1 MTSQKLRCVAIDDEP
16 LALDII
22 SKFCERFGGIELS
35 AYSDPA
41 EGIEVIKKGDFDLA
55 FLDVEM
61 EGINGLEIAAAVPP
75 EACFIFTT
83 AYLDYAFD
91 GFNLNAVDYLH
102 KPFAYDRFKL
112 AVEKAIKKLDYNEHV
127 QADKCIVVKQEYNNV
142 SIPLADIAYVEAME
156 GYSKIFRTDGSC
168 TLSRDTQDNR
178 SDASPEEVSE
188 DSPLVY
194 SGCRQDPQFQPSERH
209 PDRRPDHSGGASVQ
223 RSALGASAESEVEF
237 RIRRAGRVAA
247 GQGSRL

>member
-142 SIPLADIAYVEAME
+142 SIPVADIAYVEAME

-168 TLSRDTQDNR
+168 TLSRVILKTIGAMLPQKKFLRIHR
-178 SDASPEEVSE
+178 SFIVAVDKIRSFSRQSVTLASGQTIPV
-188 DSPLVY
+188 
-194 SGCRQDPQFQPSERH
+194 GRQY
-209 PDRRPDHSGGASVQ
+209 
-223 RSALGASAESEVEF
+223 SALLAE
-237 RIRRAGRVAA
+237 
-247 GQGSRL
+247 RLQNQK

>member
-22 SKFCERFGGIELS
+22 SKFCGRFGGIERS

-168 TLSRDTQDNR
+168 TLSRVILKTIGAMLPQKKFLRIHR
-178 SDASPEEVSE
+178 SFIVAVDKIRSFSRQSVTLASGQTIPV
-188 DSPLVY
+188 
-194 SGCRQDPQFQPSERH
+194 GRQY
-209 PDRRPDHSGGASVQ
+209 
-223 RSALGASAESEVEF
+223 SALLAE
-237 RIRRAGRVAA
+237 
-247 GQGSRL
+247 RLQNQK

>member
-168 TLSRDTQDNR
+168 TLSRVILKTIGAMLPQKKFLRIHR
-178 SDASPEEVSE
+178 SFIVAVDKIRSFSRQSVTLASGQTIPV
-188 DSPLVY
+188 
-194 SGCRQDPQFQPSERH
+194 GRQY
-209 PDRRPDHSGGASVQ
+209 
-223 RSALGASAESEVEF
+223 SALLAE
-237 RIRRAGRVAA
+237 
-247 GQGSRL
+247 RLQNQK

>member
-168 TLSRDTQDNR
+168 TLSRVILKTIGAMLPQKKFLRIHR
-178 SDASPEEVSE
+178 SFIVAVDKIRSFSRQSVTLASGQTIPVGRQ
-188 DSPLVY
+188 Y
-194 SGCRQDPQFQPSERH
+194 SALLSERL
-209 PDRRPDHSGGASVQ
+209 Q
-223 RSALGASAESEVEF
+223 N
-237 RIRRAGRVAA
+237 
-247 GQGSRL
+247 QK

>member
-22 SKFCERFGGIELS
+22 SKFCGRFGGIELS
-35 AYSDPA
+35 VYSDPA
-41 EGIEVIKKGDFDLA
+41 EGIEVIRKGDFDLA

-168 TLSRDTQDNR
+168 TLSRVILKTIGAMLPQKKFLRIHRSFIVAVDKIRSFNR
-178 SDASPEEVSE
+178 QSVTLASGQTIPV
-188 DSPLVY
+188 
-194 SGCRQDPQFQPSERH
+194 GRQY
-209 PDRRPDHSGGASVQ
+209 
-223 RSALGASAESEVEF
+223 SALLAE
-237 RIRRAGRVAA
+237 
-247 GQGSRL
+247 RLQNQK

>member
-168 TLSRDTQDNR
+168 TLSRVILKTIGAMLPQKKFLRIHR
-178 SDASPEEVSE
+178 SFIVAVDKIRSFSRQSVTLASGQTIPVGRQ
-188 DSPLVY
+188 Y
-194 SGCRQDPQFQPSERH
+194 SALLSERLQV
-209 PDRRPDHSGGASVQ
+209 SV
-223 RSALGASAESEVEF
+223 SA
-237 RIRRAGRVAA
+237 
-247 GQGSRL
+247 

>member
-142 SIPLADIAYVEAME
+142 SIPVADIAYIEAME

-168 TLSRDTQDNR
+168 TLSRVILKTIGAMLPQKKFLRIHR
-178 SDASPEEVSE
+178 SFIVAVDKIRSFSRQSVTLASGQTIPV
-188 DSPLVY
+188 
-194 SGCRQDPQFQPSERH
+194 GRQY
-209 PDRRPDHSGGASVQ
+209 
-223 RSALGASAESEVEF
+223 SALLAE
-237 RIRRAGRVAA
+237 
-247 GQGSRL
+247 RLQNQK

>member
-142 SIPLADIAYVEAME
+142 SIPVADIAYVEAME

-168 TLSRDTQDNR
+168 TLSRVILKTIGAMLPQKKFLRIHR
-178 SDASPEEVSE
+178 SFIVAVDKIRSFSRQSVTLTNGQTIPVGRQ
-188 DSPLVY
+188 Y
-194 SGCRQDPQFQPSERH
+194 SALLSERL
-209 PDRRPDHSGGASVQ
+209 Q
-223 RSALGASAESEVEF
+223 N
-237 RIRRAGRVAA
+237 
-247 GQGSRL
+247 QK

>member
-35 AYSDPA
+35 VYSDPA
-41 EGIEVIKKGDFDLA
+41 EGIEVIRKGDFDLA

-168 TLSRDTQDNR
+168 TLSRVILKTIGAMLPQKKFLRIHR
-178 SDASPEEVSE
+178 SFIVAVDKIRSFSRQSVTLASGQTIPV
-188 DSPLVY
+188 
-194 SGCRQDPQFQPSERH
+194 GRQY
-209 PDRRPDHSGGASVQ
+209 
-223 RSALGASAESEVEF
+223 SALLAE
-237 RIRRAGRVAA
+237 
-247 GQGSRL
+247 RLQNQK

>member
-22 SKFCERFGGIELS
+22 TKFCERFGGIELS
-35 AYSDPA
+35 VYSDPA
-41 EGIEVIKKGDFDLA
+41 EGIEVIRKGDFDLA

-168 TLSRDTQDNR
+168 TLSRVILKTIGAMLPQKKFLRIHR
-178 SDASPEEVSE
+178 SFIVAVDKIRSFSRQSVT
-188 DSPLVY
+188 LT
-194 SGCRQDPQFQPSERH
+194 SGQTIPVGRQY
-209 PDRRPDHSGGASVQ
+209 
-223 RSALGASAESEVEF
+223 SALLAE
-237 RIRRAGRVAA
+237 
-247 GQGSRL
+247 RLQNQK

>member
-83 AYLDYAFD
+83 AYLNYAFD

-168 TLSRDTQDNR
+168 TLSRVILKTIGAMLPQKKFLRIHR
-178 SDASPEEVSE
+178 SFIVAVDKIRSFSRQSVTLASGQTIPV
-188 DSPLVY
+188 
-194 SGCRQDPQFQPSERH
+194 GRQY
-209 PDRRPDHSGGASVQ
+209 
-223 RSALGASAESEVEF
+223 SALLAE
-237 RIRRAGRVAA
+237 
-247 GQGSRL
+247 RLQNQK

>member
-35 AYSDPA
+35 VYSDPA
-41 EGIEVIKKGDFDLA
+41 EGIEVIRKGDFDLA

-142 SIPLADIAYVEAME
+142 SIPLADIAYIEAME

-168 TLSRDTQDNR
+168 TLSRVILKTIGAMLPQKKFLRIHR
-178 SDASPEEVSE
+178 SFIVAVDKIWSFSRQSVTLTGGQTIPVGRQ
-188 DSPLVY
+188 Y
-194 SGCRQDPQFQPSERH
+194 SALLSERL
-209 PDRRPDHSGGASVQ
+209 Q
-223 RSALGASAESEVEF
+223 N
-237 RIRRAGRVAA
+237 
-247 GQGSRL
+247 QK

>member
-35 AYSDPA
+35 VYSDPA
-41 EGIEVIKKGDFDLA
+41 EGIEVIRKGDFDLA

-142 SIPLADIAYVEAME
+142 SIPLADIAYIEAME

-168 TLSRDTQDNR
+168 TLSRVILKTIGAMLPQKKFLRIHR
-178 SDASPEEVSE
+178 SFIVAVDKIRSFSRQSVTLISGQTIPVGRQ
-188 DSPLVY
+188 Y
-194 SGCRQDPQFQPSERH
+194 SALLSERL
-209 PDRRPDHSGGASVQ
+209 Q
-223 RSALGASAESEVEF
+223 N
-237 RIRRAGRVAA
+237 
-247 GQGSRL
+247 QK

>member
-168 TLSRDTQDNR
+168 TLSRVILKTIGAMLPQKKFLRIHR
-178 SDASPEEVSE
+178 SFIVAVDKIRSFS
-188 DSPLVY
+188 
-194 SGCRQDPQFQPSERH
+194 RQ
-209 PDRRPDHSGGASVQ
+209 SVTLTNGQ
-223 RSALGASAESEVEF
+223 TIPVGRQYSALLAE
-237 RIRRAGRVAA
+237 
-247 GQGSRL
+247 RLQNQK

>member
-22 SKFCERFGGIELS
+22 TKFCERFGGIELS
-35 AYSDPA
+35 VYSDPA

-168 TLSRDTQDNR
+168 TLSRVILKTIGAMLPQKKFLRIHR
-178 SDASPEEVSE
+178 SFIVAVDKIRSFSRQSVT
-188 DSPLVY
+188 LT
-194 SGCRQDPQFQPSERH
+194 SGQTIPVGRQY
-209 PDRRPDHSGGASVQ
+209 
-223 RSALGASAESEVEF
+223 SALLAE
-237 RIRRAGRVAA
+237 
-247 GQGSRL
+247 RLQNQK

>member
-1 MTSQKLRCVAIDDEP
+1 
-16 LALDII
+16 
-22 SKFCERFGGIELS
+22 
-35 AYSDPA
+35 
-41 EGIEVIKKGDFDLA
+41 
-55 FLDVEM
+55 M

-168 TLSRDTQDNR
+168 TLSRVILKTIGAMLPQKKFLRIHR
-178 SDASPEEVSE
+178 SFIVAVDKIRSFSRQSVTLASGQTIPV
-188 DSPLVY
+188 
-194 SGCRQDPQFQPSERH
+194 GRQY
-209 PDRRPDHSGGASVQ
+209 
-223 RSALGASAESEVEF
+223 SALLAE
-237 RIRRAGRVAA
+237 
-247 GQGSRL
+247 RLQNQK

>member
-35 AYSDPA
+35 VYSDPA
-41 EGIEVIKKGDFDLA
+41 EGIEVIRKGDFDLA

-127 QADKCIVVKQEYNNV
+127 QSDKCIVVKQEYNNV

-168 TLSRDTQDNR
+168 TLSRVILKTIGAMLPQKKFLRIHR
-178 SDASPEEVSE
+178 SFIVAVDKIRSFSRQSVTLTGGQTIPVGRQ
-188 DSPLVY
+188 Y
-194 SGCRQDPQFQPSERH
+194 SALLSERL
-209 PDRRPDHSGGASVQ
+209 Q
-223 RSALGASAESEVEF
+223 N
-237 RIRRAGRVAA
+237 
-247 GQGSRL
+247 QK

>member
-35 AYSDPA
+35 VYSDPA
-41 EGIEVIKKGDFDLA
+41 EGIEVIRKGDFDLA

-142 SIPLADIAYVEAME
+142 SIPVADIAYVEAME

-168 TLSRDTQDNR
+168 TLSRVILKTIGAMLPQKKFLRIHR
-178 SDASPEEVSE
+178 SFIVAVDKIRSFSRQSVTLASGQTIPV
-188 DSPLVY
+188 
-194 SGCRQDPQFQPSERH
+194 GRQY
-209 PDRRPDHSGGASVQ
+209 
-223 RSALGASAESEVEF
+223 SALLAE
-237 RIRRAGRVAA
+237 
-247 GQGSRL
+247 RLQNQK

>member
-22 SKFCERFGGIELS
+22 SKFCGRFGGIELS

-142 SIPLADIAYVEAME
+142 SIPVADIAYVEAME

-168 TLSRDTQDNR
+168 TLSRVILKTIGAMLPQKKFLRIHR
-178 SDASPEEVSE
+178 SFIVAVDKIRSFSRQSVTLTNGQTIPVGRQ
-188 DSPLVY
+188 Y
-194 SGCRQDPQFQPSERH
+194 SALLSERL
-209 PDRRPDHSGGASVQ
+209 Q
-223 RSALGASAESEVEF
+223 N
-237 RIRRAGRVAA
+237 
-247 GQGSRL
+247 QK

>member
-1 MTSQKLRCVAIDDEP
+1 MNNRKLRCVAIDDEP
-16 LALDII
+16 LALEII

-35 AYSDPA
+35 VYSNPE
-41 EGIEVIKKGDFDLA
+41 EGLEVIKKGDFDLA

-61 EGINGLEIAAAVPP
+61 EGVNGLTIASHVPS

-102 KPFAYDRFKL
+102 KPFAYDRFRL
-112 AVEKAIKKLDYNEHV
+112 AVEKAIRNLEYNEHV

-142 SIPLADIAYVEAME
+142 SIPLSDIVYIEAME

-168 TLSRDTQDNR
+168 TLSRVILKTIGGMLPPKRFLRIHR
-178 SDASPEEVSE
+178 SFIVAVDKIRSFSRQSVTMTNGVVIPVGRQ
-188 DSPLVY
+188 Y
-194 SGCRQDPQFQPSERH
+194 SAD
-209 PDRRPDHSGGASVQ
+209 
-223 RSALGASAESEVEF
+223 L
-237 RIRRAGRVAA
+237 AA
-247 GQGSRL
+247 RLQG

>member
-75 EACFIFTT
+75 E
-83 AYLDYAFD
+83 L
-91 GFNLNAVDYLH
+91 
-102 KPFAYDRFKL
+102 
-112 AVEKAIKKLDYNEHV
+112 
-127 QADKCIVVKQEYNNV
+127 V
-142 SIPLADIAYVEAME
+142 S
-156 GYSKIFRTDGSC
+156 YSPRPISIMLSTGSIS
-168 TLSRDTQDNR
+168 T
-178 SDASPEEVSE
+178 P
-188 DSPLVY
+188 
-194 SGCRQDPQFQPSERH
+194 
-209 PDRRPDHSGGASVQ
+209 
-223 RSALGASAESEVEF
+223 
-237 RIRRAGRVAA
+237 
-247 GQGSRL
+247 